1 MDNRKMLL
9 RQKLKINKQKSLRV
23 TLMSTLPRDM
33 STLPRDMATTIED
46 CSLITSPELERIL
59 DKVQKK
65 WNFELHKNDFAIKY
79 SEHRKEYSWEY
90 EVINHVQQTKLP
102 DEQVYL
108 YLGIEDIPIF
118 LINGNWI
125 IENFNFLWEQINNS
139 DLWIIDFNF
148 KYGVLVSRYGGYLDH
163 DPNPNEIIYA
173 VTEWGI

>member
-1 MDNRKMLL
+1 M
-9 RQKLKINKQKSLRV
+9 
-23 TLMSTLPRDM
+23 T
-33 STLPRDMATTIED
+33 TLPRDMATTIDD

-59 DKVQKK
+59 DKVQEK

-79 SEHRKEYSWEY
+79 SKHRKEYSWEY

-108 YLGIEDIPIF
+108 YLGIEDSPIF

-139 DLWIIDFNF
+139 DLWIIDFKF

-173 VTEWGI
+173 VTEWGIKD